1 VAVNF
6 TDMTDDEVHR
16 SFYEANSMLLTN
28 YYEKRLKVSLEEARK
43 LYREEN
49 IEFRGSRQH

>member
-1 VAVNF
+1 
-6 TDMTDDEVHR
+6 MTDDEVHR